1 MNYKLLNRDYRELEN
16 REYRTEDLSKLLS
29 TISLKIFKRTYDEI
43 RLSLFSHK
51 DIPTVTLLIAFTRKQ
66 NPYRER
72 RNGYFEHFSYL
83 NFSQILSKLRAI
95 AHRIFI
101 DDESFLVRKQRGKIR
116 KQMLPLQNCVEVAES
131 QQFFSN
137 CSLRINTLW
146 RDSDVSQTETFN
158 IGKRG
163 ARGTAG
169 FQFRFREFSV
179 GRFLGRFYSLSATKR
194 LLLGCN
200 QPRPHDARHIHQVG

>member
-1 MNYKLLNRDYRELEN
+1 
-16 REYRTEDLSKLLS
+16 
-29 TISLKIFKRTYDEI
+29 
-43 RLSLFSHK
+43 
-51 DIPTVTLLIAFTRKQ
+51 
-66 NPYRER
+66 
-72 RNGYFEHFSYL
+72 
-83 NFSQILSKLRAI
+83 
-95 AHRIFI
+95 
-101 DDESFLVRKQRGKIR
+101 
-116 KQMLPLQNCVEVAES
+116 MLPLQNCVEVAES

-200 QPRPHDARHIHQVG
+200 QPRPHDARHIHQVGWNRRSLARRWRKFRLEWDWLRAARQTEHTLPGNYASRGKLCTHGYRRKCILVHRRLTTGTLFASYAYGENLSMILWYLPRTIT